1 MTAPPRIVRPKP
13 VGQAIG
19 HVGLALTVAFAG
31 IALGAGY
38 WQVLRSPDLSRAAD
52 NPSVIAAARNVVR
65 GTIVDRDGKV
75 LASNK
80 RSAVTGEPYRVY
92 ADRAFS
98 TVIGYASTDFGT
110 AGLEHAWNAELTG
123 VSSRDPIGDLLRKFQ
138 THPYDPQKLTLGI
151 SSVLQRAAVA
161 GLGSDRGAVVM
172 LDPTTGEIL
181 ALASTPT
188 YDTSAIAN
196 PKTSRDAFAAVNGD
210 TSRPLVTRATQGLYV
225 PGSVFKIVTAIAG
238 LGSGRITASTTFPE
252 QPKAE
257 RDGLVVGGFRVHE
270 HPGVPAQSFD
280 LNAAT
285 EWSSNIWYALAGMRT
300 GGDNLAAFAQRMG
313 FGAPLPFELPTS
325 PSQVTNGGG
334 SAPGG
339 FSDETELANA
349 SYGQAQTLV
358 TPLQMALVAATVANG
373 GTLMKPHLVISTT
386 GRDGT
391 RTIAP
396 EPMGVVIGPDQ
407 AAAITAAMERAVE
420 GSIGSQFTS
429 GAKVPGILTA
439 GKSGTAELG
448 GTGAPHSWFIGF
460 APADHPR
467 VAIAV
472 IVERGGRGGAR
483 AAPLAGDLLALY
495 FKTFGR

>member
-13 VGQAIG
+13 VGRAIG